1 MTGRTTRVW
10 TAALLVLASVWP
22 AAAQDPERLAMARLR
37 LTTDPALTR
46 GCAPVGAVNDDSVK
60 DLRRKIVRAGG
71 NTALLIFGIE
81 DMSRI
86 YAEVFRCPTPEAA
99 PPAPGVP
106 PPPAADAPPP
116 PAGPPPPPPPA
127 GVLPP
132 PPR

>member
-1 MTGRTTRVW
+1 
-10 TAALLVLASVWP
+10 
-22 AAAQDPERLAMARLR
+22 MARLR

-46 GCAPVGAVNDDSVK
+46 GCTPMGAVNDDSVK

-99 PPAPGVP
+99 PGVPPAPAPAPAPPAPGVP
-106 PPPAADAPPP
+106 VP

-127 GVLPP
+127 GVPPPP

>member
-1 MTGRTTRVW
+1 
-10 TAALLVLASVWP
+10 
-22 AAAQDPERLAMARLR
+22 MAHLR

-46 GCAPVGAVNDDSVK
+46 GCARVGAVNDDSVK

-86 YAEVFRCPTPEAA
+86 HAEVFRCPTQEA
-99 PPAPGVP
+99 PAGS
-106 PPPAADAPPP
+106 PP

-127 GVLPP
+127 GSPPPPPPAGVPPPP

>member
-1 MTGRTTRVW
+1 
-10 TAALLVLASVWP
+10 
-22 AAAQDPERLAMARLR
+22 MARLR

-46 GCAPVGAVNDDSVK
+46 GCARMGAVNDDSVK

-86 YAEVFRCPTPEAA
+86 YAEVFRCSTQEA
-99 PPAPGVP
+99 
-106 PPPAADAPPP
+106 
-116 PAGPPPPPPPA
+116 PAGPPPPPPSAGSPPPPPPA
-127 GVLPP
+127 GVPPPP